1 VVAYKSTASR
11 FLIALVSLIF
21 AAGCATVQP
30 VPQKAISLRV
40 SALSSNVDV
49 EFAKALAQC
58 QTVLTGFERRARDA
72 QKTGAWIQS
81 LGGLAGAL
89 APIAAL
95 ASRSAS
101 VVAGLGAAAGY
112 ANTEIAVIEQ
122 NGLDQTTYLMD
133 RARLKSSMDA
143 GLTDYYAARQAMP
156 MDRSKVL
163 VAIDKIRV
171 ACIAYAITD
180 PNSLPIDVTDAP

>member
-1 VVAYKSTASR
+1 MSTPYFILFAIVF
-11 FLIALVSLIF
+11 FLLD
-21 AAGCATVQP
+21 GCATVAP
-30 VPQKAISLRV
+30 VPQKAISLRI
-40 SALSSNVDV
+40 SAPSSNVDI
-49 EFAKALAQC
+49 EFARALAGC
-58 QTVLTGFERRARDA
+58 QQVLTGFERSARDA

-101 VVAGLGAAAGY
+101 VVASLGAAAGY
-112 ANTEIAVIEQ
+112 ANTEIAVIQ
-122 NGLDQTTYLMD
+122 QSGLDQTTYLMT
-133 RARLKSSMDA
+133 RAKLAAGMDA
-143 GLTDYYAARQAMP
+143 GLQDYYVARQAVP
-156 MDRSKVL
+156 MDRAKVL

-180 PNSLPIDVTDAP
+180 PNSPVIDVQE